1 MTDRITVTGVVGSD
15 PRPTVTPAGLQ
26 ITNFRLASTRRY
38 FDRATGQWT
47 DGETN
52 WYSVSTF
59 RQLALNTAESVRKG
73 QHVVVHGRL
82 RVRQWKTAEKSG
94 LAIEIEADSVGHDLA
109 WGTSAYTK
117 TAARASASGD
127 EPDRGDSMDAGS
139 ASDAWATPGSGWGV
153 PESAAPDDVAMPGA
167 GGPLADDEVVE
178 HVLA

>member
-15 PRPTVTPAGLQ
+15 PRPTMTPAGLQ

-82 RVRQWKTAEKSG
+82 RVRPRPRHRPEQPGRHRGVQKPAS
-94 LAIEIEADSVGHDLA
+94 IH
-109 WGTSAYTK
+109 TSSRVRWRQEY
-117 TAARASASGD
+117 RGRRPM
-127 EPDRGDSMDAGS
+127 EPAVDRLR
-139 ASDAWATPGSGWGV
+139 PRC
-153 PESAAPDDVAMPGA
+153 
-167 GGPLADDEVVE
+167 
-178 HVLA
+178 